1 MGYIEQFYTWSTAN
15 VLTAAR
21 LNGNVSAI
29 IDGLDAGSKDINIAK
44 LKISGSDVIDSSQ
57 NITNTGDIT
66 NSSATSAKPVLTIK
80 NTNADANSSE
90 LQFYKLS
97 ASPADNDNVGVINF
111 RQNIG

>member
-21 LNGNVSAI
+21 LNGNISAI

-44 LKISGSDVIDSSQ
+44 LKIAGSDVIDSSQ

-66 NSSATSAKPVLTIK
+66 NSSSTSAKPVLTIK
-80 NTNADANSSE
+80 NTNAEANSSE
-90 LQFYKLS
+90 LQF
-97 ASPADNDNVGVINF
+97 
-111 RQNIG
+111 